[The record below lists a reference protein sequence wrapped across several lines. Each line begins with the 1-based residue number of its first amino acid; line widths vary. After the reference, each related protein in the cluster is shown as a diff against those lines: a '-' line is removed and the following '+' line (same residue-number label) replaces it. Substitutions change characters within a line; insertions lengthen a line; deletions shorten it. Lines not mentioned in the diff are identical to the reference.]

1 MLQNSQGQYSNS
13 LISVAFGAPHI
24 CDEKGAHKINAN
36 KTLRWRFKNF
46 VNQSDP
52 VPCLLHSV
60 ANTLAKFKASLESNE
75 IFPPSFPLQGGLIP
89 LAKFTDAILRHDV
102 REAFLGAFDI
112 GMARFVHK
120 SKILR
125 APLLNELAR
134 RAAPKPGSSK
144 YNEPDFY
151 PIGYYTF
158 IEKQANVWRYTDVQ
172 YRVHT
177 IDHKSADMTR
187 KLKDVCFG
195 FQDCEHHKLE
205 NYKTVLMESGLIDS
219 PQVNSQQPHDCQA
232 NNVVST
238 PAPIV
243 STIYLFQPSPHN
255 EPKFF
260 YCLGS
265 CPIESKF
272 CFSPNWFWT
281 VFPFSG
287 KKLLY
292 LDSC

>member
-1 MLQNSQGQYSNS
+1 LKS
-13 LISVAFGAPHI
+13 
-24 CDEKGAHKINAN
+24 K
-36 KTLRWRFKNF
+36 
-46 VNQSDP
+46 
-52 VPCLLHSV
+52 
-60 ANTLAKFKASLESNE
+60 E

-89 LAKFTDAILRHDV
+89 LVKFTDAILRRDV

-112 GMARFVHK
+112 GTARFVDK
-120 SKILR
+120 SKILI

-134 RAAPKPGSSK
+134 RAAPKPGSIK

-158 IEKQANVWRYTDVQ
+158 IEKQANKWCDTDLQ
-172 YRVHT
+172 WYPVHT
-177 IDHKSADMTR
+177 IDHKSSDMTR
-187 KLKDVCFG
+187 KLKDVRFG
-195 FQDCEHHKLE
+195 FQDWEHHKLE

-219 PQVNSQQPHDCQA
+219 PQVNSQKPHDCQA

-243 STIYLFQPSPHN
+243 STIYLLQPSPNN
-255 EPKFF
+255 EPKLF

-281 VFPFSG
+281 MFPFSG
-287 KKLLY
+287 KNCY
-292 LDSC
+292 I